1 METNL
6 EISALVTQAREQY
19 HQGDFLSA
27 AAAYARAGDVY
38 TSQGDALMAAEMKND
53 QCVSLLRGGFL
64 QEALDSVNGT
74 EDVFTAVQDFRRM
87 GVAAANRGSVLEAM
101 KHTPEAVDAYTLSAE
116 YLQTA
121 GEDQMRLQV
130 MQLLS
135 AIHLKRGK
143 FLNAVMA
150 LQSGLVGVS
159 NPTKKQKLMKKLL
172 FIRI

>member
-1 METNL
+1 MEKNS
-6 EISALVTQAREQY
+6 EILSLVNQASDLY
-19 HQGDFLSA
+19 HQGDFQSA
-27 AAAYARAGDVY
+27 AAEYARAGEVY
-38 TSQGDALMAAEMKND
+38 ASQGDVLMAAEMKND

-64 QEALDSVNGT
+64 QEALDSVSGT
-74 EDVFTAVQDFRRM
+74 EDIFAAVQDFRRM

-101 KHTPEAVDAYTLSAE
+101 KRKQEAVDAYTLSAD
-116 YLQTA
+116 YLQKA

-150 LQSGLVGVS
+150 LQSGLAGLR
-159 NPTKKQKLMKKLL
+159 NPTIKQKLMKKLL
-172 FIRI
+172 FIRL